1 MRYILGGHRTDLF
14 FLPRYG
20 SGFIGPSNVMASNF
34 SPDAQIS
41 KSPMLKLFV
50 AMRRFRI
57 YFGYFC
63 GGRLHFFATHGSGLL
78 GSIEPSAYSLILWP
92 LTFHQ
97 VLGFQKV
104 QC

>member
-50 AMRRFRI
+50 AMRRFQI

-63 GGRLHFFATHGSGLL
+63 GGRLHFFNEILNSSSFITMLL
-78 GSIEPSAYSLILWP
+78 RINSLRIISS
-92 LTFHQ
+92 
-97 VLGFQKV
+97 
-104 QC
+104 

>member
-50 AMRRFRI
+50 AMRRFQI

-63 GGRLHFFATHGSGLL
+63 GGRYGSY
-78 GSIEPSAYSLILWP
+78 GSECYGSSAYSS
-92 LTFHQ
+92 
-97 VLGFQKV
+97 KS
-104 QC
+104 